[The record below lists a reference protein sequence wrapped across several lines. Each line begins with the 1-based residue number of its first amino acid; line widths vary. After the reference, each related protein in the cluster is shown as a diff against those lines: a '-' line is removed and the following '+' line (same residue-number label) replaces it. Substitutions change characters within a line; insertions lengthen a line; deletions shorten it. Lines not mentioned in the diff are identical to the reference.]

1 MIKEAEFAE
10 CRSVTY
16 GLRVSVSPD
25 SVPPIAAAP
34 AARITEVDILRGFA
48 LFGILLVNVFVA
60 AQLWAF
66 GNARDVV
73 EFSGH
78 WIYAVLNALFSG
90 RFYLL
95 FAFLFGYSF
104 TLQIAAAQQAGVS
117 ERARLLRRYAALL
130 AIGFA
135 HVSLLW
141 LGDILTL
148 YAVLGLILI
157 MCRNMRPRTARI
169 TGAILYV
176 ASVLMPGMDAAFN
189 ELWALLDFPSLH
201 EDFTHNFTD
210 TLHAQTTLG
219 PKFVL
224 LNWLGQG
231 VASLGL
237 LLIGMAAG
245 KRGVLHQPD
254 TLYQWAPRT
263 LRIGLVVGLPIS
275 AVTFADTMQWIDEPG
290 IWPELQALI
299 NPLMTFAYVA
309 AIMLLA
315 AHAPH
320 LRRYLEWLAPAG
332 RMAATNYIAQ
342 SVVLMALY
350 SGYGLRLADQV
361 PPTTMA
367 ALALLTFAAQLWL
380 SGWWLRRYQY
390 GPVEWA
396 LRAATYLSIPP
407 WRRAVP

>member
-1 MIKEAEFAE
+1 M
-10 CRSVTY
+10 
-16 GLRVSVSPD
+16 SVSSE

-34 AARITEVDILRGFA
+34 AARIAEVDILRGFA

-60 AQLWAF
+60 TQLWDF
-66 GNARDVV
+66 GNARDFV
-73 EFSGH
+73 EHDGGQ
-78 WIYAVLNALFSG
+78 WVLAVLDALFSG

-104 TLQIAAAQQAGVS
+104 ALQIEAAQQAGVS
-117 ERARLLRRYAALL
+117 ERARLLRRCAALL
-130 AIGFA
+130 VIGFA

-157 MCRNMRPRTARI
+157 ACRNLRPRTARI
-169 TGAILYV
+169 TGILLYV
-176 ASVLMPGMDAAFN
+176 ASILLPGLDTAFY
-189 ELWALLDFPSLH
+189 ETWVFLDFPDLH
-201 EDFTHNFTD
+201 VDFTRSFTD
-210 TLHAQTTLG
+210 TLHAQATVG

-224 LNWLGQG
+224 LNWLVQG
-231 VASLGL
+231 LPSLGL

-245 KRGVLHQPD
+245 KRGVLHHPD

-275 AVTFADTMQWIDEPG
+275 AVTFADTMRWIDASES
-290 IWPELQALI
+290 WPELQALI
-299 NPLMTFAYVA
+299 NPLMTFAYIA
-309 AIMLLA
+309 AIMQLA
-315 AHAPH
+315 AYAPH

-350 SGYGLRLADQV
+350 SGYGLGLADQA

-367 ALALLTFAAQLWL
+367 ALALLTFAAQLAL
-380 SGWWLRRYQY
+380 SSWWLRRYQY

-407 WRRAVP
+407 WRKPL

>member
-1 MIKEAEFAE
+1 MP
-10 CRSVTY
+10 
-16 GLRVSVSPD
+16 VSPD

-34 AARITEVDILRGFA
+34 ATRIAEVDILRGFA

-60 AQLWAF
+60 TQLWEF
-66 GNARDVV
+66 GNARDYV
-73 EFSGH
+73 EFSRDSGH
-78 WIYAVLNALFSG
+78 WVPAMLDALFSG

-117 ERARLLRRYAALL
+117 ARGRLLRRCAALL
-130 AIGFA
+130 VIGFA

-157 MCRNMRPRTARI
+157 GCRNLRPRTALI
-169 TGAILYV
+169 TGTVLYA
-176 ASVLMPGMDAAFN
+176 ASVLMPGMDTAFDQV
-189 ELWALLDFPSLH
+189 WDFLDFQSLH

-210 TLHAQTTLG
+210 TLHAQVTVG
-219 PKFVL
+219 PKFML
-224 LNWLGQG
+224 LTWLGQG
-231 VASLGL
+231 LPSLGL

-245 KRGVLHQPD
+245 KRGLLHRPD
-254 TLYQWAPRT
+254 TLYKWAPRT

-275 AVTFADTMQWIDEPG
+275 AVTFADTMRWIAAPE

-299 NPLMTFAYVA
+299 NPLLTFAYVA

-350 SGYGLRLADQV
+350 SGYGLGLADQV

-380 SGWWLRRYQY
+380 SSWWLRRYQY

-396 LRAATYLSIPP
+396 LRAATYVSIPP
-407 WRRAVP
+407 WRKPR

>member
-1 MIKEAEFAE
+1 MP
-10 CRSVTY
+10 
-16 GLRVSVSPD
+16 VSPD

-34 AARITEVDILRGFA
+34 ATRIAEVDILRGFA

-60 AQLWAF
+60 TQLWEF
-66 GNARDVV
+66 GNARDYV
-73 EFSGH
+73 EFSRDSGH
-78 WIYAVLNALFSG
+78 WMPAVLDALFSG

-104 TLQIAAAQQAGVS
+104 TLQIAAAQQARVS
-117 ERARLLRRYAALL
+117 ERGRLLRRCVALL

-157 MCRNMRPRTARI
+157 GCRNLRPRTAGI
-169 TGAILYV
+169 TGTVLYV
-176 ASVLMPGMDAAFN
+176 ASVLMPGMDTLFN
-189 ELWALLDFPSLH
+189 EVWDFLGFASLH
-201 EDFTHNFTD
+201 EDFTHNFAD
-210 TLHAQTTLG
+210 TVHAQVTVG
-219 PKFVL
+219 PKFML
-224 LNWLGQG
+224 LTWLGQG
-231 VASLGL
+231 LPSLGL

-245 KRGVLHQPD
+245 KRGLLHQPD
-254 TLYQWAPRT
+254 TLYRWAPRT
-263 LRIGLVVGLPIS
+263 LRIGLVVGLPVS
-275 AVTFADTMQWIDEPG
+275 AVTFADAMRWIDEPES
-290 IWPELQALI
+290 WPELQALI

-320 LRRYLEWLAPAG
+320 LRHYLEWLAPAG

-350 SGYGLRLADQV
+350 SGYGLALADQV

-380 SGWWLRRYQY
+380 SSWWLRRYQY

-407 WRRAVP
+407 WRKPC

>member
-1 MIKEAEFAE
+1 M
-10 CRSVTY
+10 
-16 GLRVSVSPD
+16 
-25 SVPPIAAAP
+25 PPIAAAP
-34 AARITEVDILRGFA
+34 ATRIAEVDILRGFA

-60 AQLWAF
+60 TQLWDF
-66 GNARDVV
+66 GNASDYREFSRD
-73 EFSGH
+73 SGH
-78 WIYAVLNALFSG
+78 WVPAVLDALFSG

-104 TLQIAAAQQAGVS
+104 TLQIAAARQARVS
-117 ERARLLRRYAALL
+117 ERARLLRRCAALL
-130 AIGFA
+130 AVGFA

-141 LGDILTL
+141 LADILTL

-157 MCRNMRPRTARI
+157 ACRNLRPRTAVI
-169 TGAILYV
+169 IGTVLYV
-176 ASVLMPGMDAAFN
+176 ASVLMPGMDTAYYEVGNF
-189 ELWALLDFPSLH
+189 LDFASLH

-210 TLHAQTTLG
+210 TLHAEMTLG
-219 PKFVL
+219 PKVML
-224 LNWLGQG
+224 LTWLGQG
-231 VASLGL
+231 LPSLGL

-245 KRGVLHQPD
+245 KRGILHSPG
-254 TLYQWAPRT
+254 TLYRWAPRT
-263 LRIGLVVGLPIS
+263 LRIGLIVGLPIS
-275 AVTFADTMQWIDEPG
+275 AVTFADTMRWMDEPE
-290 IWPELQALI
+290 IWPQLQALA

-309 AIMLLA
+309 AIMLA
-315 AHAPH
+315 ARAPH
-320 LRRYLEWLAPAG
+320 LRHYLAWLAPAG

-367 ALALLTFAAQLWL
+367 SLALLTFAAQLAL
-380 SGWWLRRYQY
+380 SSWWLRRHQY

-407 WRRAVP
+407 WHKRRPTHPHRGCEPSNAP

>member
-1 MIKEAEFAE
+1 MP
-10 CRSVTY
+10 
-16 GLRVSVSPD
+16 VSPD

-34 AARITEVDILRGFA
+34 ATRIAEVDILRGFA

-60 AQLWAF
+60 TQLWDF
-66 GNARDVV
+66 GNARDYV
-73 EFSGH
+73 EFSRDSGH
-78 WIYAVLNALFSG
+78 WIPAVLDALFSG

-117 ERARLLRRYAALL
+117 EGARLLRRCAALL

-157 MCRNMRPRTARI
+157 GCRHLRPRTARI
-169 TGAILYV
+169 TGTVLYV
-176 ASVLMPGMDAAFN
+176 ASVLMPGMDTAFY
-189 ELWALLDFPSLH
+189 EVWDFLDFPSLH
-201 EDFTHNFTD
+201 EDFTHSFTD
-210 TLHAQTTLG
+210 TLHAQVTVG
-219 PKFVL
+219 PKFAL

-231 VASLGL
+231 LPSLGL

-245 KRGVLHQPD
+245 KRGLLHRPD

-275 AVTFADTMQWIDEPG
+275 AVTFADTMRWIDEPEV
-290 IWPELQALI
+290 WPELQALT

-309 AIMLLA
+309 AVMQLA
-315 AHAPH
+315 AYAPH

-342 SVVLMALY
+342 SAVLMALY

-367 ALALLTFAAQLWL
+367 ALALLTFAAQLRL
-380 SGWWLRRYQY
+380 SSWWLQRYQY

-396 LRAATYLSIPP
+396 VRAATYLSIPP
-407 WRRAVP
+407 WRKPR